1 MQLDRKQLYEQ
12 VWTEPILSIAR
23 SLSISDR
30 GLAKI
35 CARHRIPTPGRGY
48 WQKLRSGHR
57 VRRKALPQ
65 LPTEEAHLAVIH
77 LRRRASLPQPGEPPG
92 PVAIQEEFE
101 ARPENRLSVP
111 ERVDRFHPL
120 IRQTRKGLRGSRKA
134 SPCDPRR
141 HRSPQLDVEVAP
153 GSVRRAL
160 RVLDTLIKALIA
172 RGFAVRAGE
181 NGSPKTVVTIEG
193 VEIQIRLEERHRLV
207 EVTRSKSVR
216 NWWDSKPATR
226 REPTGELALRI
237 TDPEVSNLR
246 RTWADGKRQRVES
259 CLNAFIVGLVRASD
273 ARRRYLLWRAEEDRK
288 WEEERRRREEER
300 QRRLREEARVGE
312 LTRQV
317 AAWQESRAI
326 RDYAAALRRATAER
340 DDLVSS
346 EIVPWIEWVERYAD
360 RIDPLNDLE
369 ELSANA
375 PLVELRGLN
384 VGANGTE
391 SSCSSAQDETPSATN
406 WTSSPA
412 TSPSAATSPAST
424 GAATTSRG

>member
-1 MQLDRKQLYEQ
+1 MQLGREQLYEQ

-48 WQKLRSGHR
+48 WQRLRSGHR

-65 LPTEEAHLAVIH
+65 LPTVEAHLAVIH
-77 LRRRASLPQPGEPPG
+77 VRRRAPLPQPEEPPG
-92 PVAIQEEFE
+92 PVAIQQEFE

-120 IRQTRKGLRGSRKA
+120 IRQTREGLRGSREA
-134 SPCDPRR
+134 STSDPRR
-141 HRSPQLDVEVAP
+141 HRSPRLDVEVAP

-172 RGFAVRAGE
+172 RGFTVRAGE
-181 NGSPKTVVTIEG
+181 NGSPKTVITIEG

-207 EVTRSKSVR
+207 EVTPSRSVR
-216 NWWDSKPATR
+216 NWWATPATR

-237 TDPEVSNLR
+237 TDPEVGNLR
-246 RTWADGKRQRVES
+246 RTWADGRRQRVES

-273 ARRRYLLWRAEEDRK
+273 ARRRHLLWRAEEDRK

-317 AAWQESRAI
+317 AAWQEARGI
-326 RDYAAALRRATAER
+326 RHYAAALRRATAER

-346 EIVPWIEWVERYAD
+346 GIAPWIEWVERYAD

-369 ELSANA
+369 ELVANA
-375 PLVELRGLN
+375 PLVEMCGQD

-391 SSCSSAQDETPSATN
+391 PSCSSAQNETPSAAN

-424 GAATTSRG
+424 GVATAPRG